1 MEAYKRWVRRNKEYL
16 HSIES
21 LANGLTWLLPE
32 RFAESEIIPEAV
44 TSILGIL
51 TTVNGHII
59 ETTPS
64 NAHAKPQECSSF
76 PYSLCL
82 TLMKDVETLVE
93 VIAEQFYGD
102 DNKWNFIA
110 VTEAT
115 KVLARL
121 ALLRNSGYKMLL
133 QGGETI
139 NDGKDPNDANQP
151 QTHIQLSQKWQNGNF
166 TLEGRALSALS
177 MFGENARMV
186 SNPTWVH
193 SAEHHQRAT
202 VELPETDIKRPTLL
216 SILTEKGLTGGLMLM
231 GEVMFIARPLVY
243 VLLIR
248 KYGPRSWLPW
258 FISLTI
264 DLIGMSSS
272 TMSLIGHKDRK
283 LRLSDPEKDE
293 LRRRKLW
300 LAFYLMR
307 DPCFGKY
314 TRQRLESAEKTLE
327 HVPVVGFFAAK
338 LIELLVGAQ
347 TRYTYMSGS

>member
-1 MEAYKRWVRRNKEYL
+1 MLCFFYL
-16 HSIES
+16 GLLVYGFRHVDE
-21 LANGLTWLLPE
+21 LVTHGGLTWLLPE

-64 NAHAKPQECSSF
+64 NVHAKPQECSSF

-151 QTHIQLSQKWQNGNF
+151 QTNIQLSQKWQNGNF

-177 MFGENARMV
+177 RFGEDARMI
-186 SNPTWVH
+186 SNSTWVH

-202 VELPETDIKRPTLL
+202 VELPGNFKLSFLLFLSRIPFSSLRFGQFCDFRPKVCFSAFGSKRFK
-216 SILTEKGLTGGLMLM
+216 ILPFSSG
-231 GEVMFIARPLVY
+231 
-243 VLLIR
+243 
-248 KYGPRSWLPW
+248 
-258 FISLTI
+258 SLTPSI
-264 DLIGMSSS
+264 F
-272 TMSLIGHKDRK
+272 
-283 LRLSDPEKDE
+283 LR
-293 LRRRKLW
+293 
-300 LAFYLMR
+300 
-307 DPCFGKY
+307 
-314 TRQRLESAEKTLE
+314 
-327 HVPVVGFFAAK
+327 
-338 LIELLVGAQ
+338 
-347 TRYTYMSGS
+347 